1 MFYCQLRNTVTI
13 NQKGGGTDMK
23 RGERL
28 TKLIKEKK
36 FTVSSLA
43 KEAGIPY
50 TTLRSMIENNLIN
63 SSVDNVIKICKPL
76 GIAVEELIEDEKNI
90 KLPLKKPDNAIPLH
104 PSFIQIPIIG
114 EIACGEPLLAEEQ
127 IIGYVWE
134 FEDNVP
140 HGELFALKAKGN
152 SMEPTIPN
160 GATVI
165 VRIQNE
171 VENGE
176 IAAVLLNGESEATL
190 KRLKKQNDFVMLI
203 PDNNN
208 YDTIV
213 INDQHP
219 AVVIGKAVRVIR
231 DLA

>member
-1 MFYCQLRNTVTI
+1 
-13 NQKGGGTDMK
+13 MK
-23 RGERL
+23 RGEKL
-28 TKLIKEKK
+28 TKIIKEKK
-36 FTVSSLA
+36 LTVSSLA
-43 KEAGIPY
+43 KKADIPY

-76 GIAVEELIEDEKNI
+76 GIAVEDLLEDDKVVKIPIKN
-90 KLPLKKPDNAIPLH
+90 PDNVIQLQPD
-104 PSFIQIPIIG
+104 FIQIPIIG
-114 EIACGEPLLAEEQ
+114 EIACGEPLFAEEQ

-176 IAAVLLNGESEATL
+176 IAAVLLNGDSEATL
-190 KRLKKQNDFVMLI
+190 KRFKRQNDFIMLI

-208 YDTIV
+208 YDTIIV
-213 INDQHP
+213 DNQHP
-219 AVVIGKAVRVIR
+219 AIVIGKAVRVIR
-231 DLA
+231 DLT